1 MRNPWL
7 KEQLLNDSEVEV
19 PAVTPEE
26 SELGQDIRKLQLEYP
41 EETPEEKAQ
50 RLSIQDRIDRV
61 VLVGYGVVVA
71 VSVIICAAGMLIF
84 DSDALVALFT
94 ISFLQGPFV
103 MYQRIQLNR
112 TRARREAVATLW
124 TEIRSMKQLND
135 NVEADI
141 STMDEDVKRLK
152 ASMGRYA
159 SMIKGYD
166 ISGVTDLYHENE
178 RINEQIKLLAE
189 AMGIEK
195 LTQCILRT
203 DVNRNHFVGDAELT
217 LLAHRVELIEGVPF
231 TCEELCDRYKL
242 EDVRTLRSLTD
253 VVHSLYIEKRREQV
267 AKEAAEG
274 SEKGPKNLGTPFLWK
289 RKISAIGI
297 SV

>member
-1 MRNPWL
+1 
-7 KEQLLNDSEVEV
+7 
-19 PAVTPEE
+19 
-26 SELGQDIRKLQLEYP
+26 
-41 EETPEEKAQ
+41 
-50 RLSIQDRIDRV
+50 
-61 VLVGYGVVVA
+61 
-71 VSVIICAAGMLIF
+71 
-84 DSDALVALFT
+84 
-94 ISFLQGPFV
+94 
-103 MYQRIQLNR
+103 
-112 TRARREAVATLW
+112 
-124 TEIRSMKQLND
+124 
-135 NVEADI
+135 
-141 STMDEDVKRLK
+141 
-152 ASMGRYA
+152 
-159 SMIKGYD
+159 
-166 ISGVTDLYHENE
+166 
-178 RINEQIKLLAE
+178 
-189 AMGIEK
+189 MGIEK

>member
-1 MRNPWL
+1 M
-7 KEQLLNDSEVEV
+7 
-19 PAVTPEE
+19 TPEE
-26 SELGQDIRKLQLEYP
+26 SELEQDIRKWRLEYP

-61 VLVGYGVVVA
+61 VLVGYGVIVA
-71 VSVIICAAGMLIF
+71 VSVISCATGMLIF
-84 DSDALVALFT
+84 DSGALVVLFT

-103 MYQRIQLNR
+103 MYQRLQLNR

-135 NVEADI
+135 KIEADI

-152 ASMGRYA
+152 ASMGRYR

-166 ISGVTDLYHENE
+166 ISGITDLYHENE
-178 RINEQIKLLAE
+178 RINEQSKLLAE

-195 LTQCILRT
+195 LSQSILRT
-203 DVNRNHFVGDAELT
+203 DANRDHIVGDAELS
-217 LLAHRVELIEGVPF
+217 LLAHRVESIEGVPF

-242 EDVRTLRSLTD
+242 EEVRNLRTLTD
-253 VVHSLYIEKRREQV
+253 VVRTLYVEKRREQV
-267 AKEAAEG
+267 SKRAAEE
-274 SEKGPKNLGTPFLWK
+274 SEKSPKNLGTPFLWK